1 MKNNQDVQRPPRV
14 PEPPG
19 SETAPKP
26 ENVSRRTFLDTAL
39 WIGGAALLA
48 SVTYPI
54 TRYLVPPDQTEPD
67 PVTVNVGKVEDF
79 PPNSGTIFQMGR
91 KPGLLLHTKE
101 GDLRAFFATCTHL
114 DCTVQFRSDLGLIWC
129 ACHDGR
135 YDLNGLNVAGPPPRP
150 LTPLRVDVADGQV
163 FVSREGV

>member
-1 MKNNQDVQRPPRV
+1 MNDERGSPPM
-14 PEPPG
+14 PESTPPDRG
-19 SETAPKP
+19 ATPQPDEI
-26 ENVSRRTFLDTAL
+26 SRRTFLDTAL
-39 WIGGAALLA
+39 WVGGAALLA

-54 TRYLVPPDQTEPD
+54 TRYLVPPEQTEPD
-67 PVTVNVGKVEDF
+67 PVTVNVGNVEDF

-114 DCTVQFRSDLGLIWC
+114 DCTVQFRPDLGLIWC

-150 LTPLRVDVADGQV
+150 LTPLRVNVAEGQV
-163 FVSREGV
+163 FVSREGA